1 MSKSLF
7 VVVEFDEVLTKTTQ
21 ECQIDIVV
29 RSWDTQCQRVKSHY
43 WDSRFMAHS
52 AHQELLL
59 HFNYS
64 IASINSAKTL
74 QVSMGGP
81 TVNQK
86 FYSKLVEQRKE
97 ISAPGM
103 IDIVSC
109 GLHILHGAFKIVLE
123 TPCWVLKSVLERAHT
138 VLHDTPAHRADYFTV
153 TRSDQYPLLVYETRW
168 PNMQNLFQFWRSLP
182 KRQQPSGKSFEAEQL
197 VI

>member
-1 MSKSLF
+1 MSKSLC
-7 VVVEFDEVLTKTTQ
+7 VVVEFDEILTKTTQ
-21 ECQIDIVV
+21 ECQMDIVV
-29 RSWDTQCQRVKSHY
+29 RFWDTECQRVKTHY

-52 AHQELLL
+52 AHQYLLL

-86 FYSKLVEQRKE
+86 LYSKLVEQRKE

-103 IDIVSC
+103 IDIGSC
-109 GLHILHGAFKIVLE
+109 GLHIIHVAFKTVLE
-123 TPCWVLKSVLERAHT
+123 APFWALKSVLERAHT
-138 VLHDTPAHRADYFTV
+138 VLHDTPAHRADYFTL
-153 TRSDQYPLLVYETRW
+153 TGSDQYPLLFCETRW
-168 PNMQNLFQFWRSLP
+168 PNMQNLFQLWRSLL
-182 KRQQPSGKSFEAEQL
+182 KGQQPSWKSFEAE
-197 VI
+197 